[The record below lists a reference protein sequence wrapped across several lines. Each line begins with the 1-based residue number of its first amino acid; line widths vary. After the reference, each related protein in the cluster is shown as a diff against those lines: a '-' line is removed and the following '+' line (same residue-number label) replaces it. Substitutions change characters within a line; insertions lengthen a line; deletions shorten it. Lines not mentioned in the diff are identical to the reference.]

1 MVCFRHTANIQD
13 LVANVIDYK
22 VNSVVTRK
30 RLISIG
36 RLGNI
41 FNKES
46 DIRKNVKLKRKKF
59 LIVISIVKFFTVI
72 KQFFIVLEY

>member
-46 DIRKNVKLKRKKF
+46 DIRKNVKLKRKINS
-59 LIVISIVKFFTVI
+59 LS
-72 KQFFIVLEY
+72 